1 MSRFRLLIFPIVVV
15 LYGFVIQTLYPWSD
29 RTGMSLCARTL
40 FFSPLLY
47 LPRAVLIQMCSYI
60 TRSNRNAIDTAWW
73 EEEANTC
80 LISKH
85 GQGGVSSSSRA
96 PGGDSLKQ
104 EEQSTPPVSPSP
116 STMRRGSGSWVEFVG
131 SPMKGNVCQTEEV
144 GVLVKGRLFEVDL
157 KSRRMKPCYWP
168 GSFHRTIRGTWFVDK
183 QGDFVPVREMIAEKL
198 EQAFLSRAWDPA
210 KGLLK
215 PQRDGRLAA
224 RIELTS
230 HQGAVVMYALFYSGY
245 ECYIIW
251 DTSFAWIK
259 KKLSKSGG
267 ETRLALKRGYTEPPT
282 EAALH
287 KEANVAEEKIDNEVA
302 KYPTP
307 KSLVFAIHG
316 IGQNISGANIVQDA
330 RELKSTILKA
340 EAAMKD
346 GDESPQE
353 RIEVLPVQWRKTLN
367 LEIDSLAASLM
378 PPGISS
384 LRHVLHSTAVEV
396 LFYLTPMHRA
406 AILDSVV
413 NSLNFVYRKFMNR
426 NPGFCGKVSIFAHSL
441 GSILSWDVLCNQGDF
456 AQVAQDPI
464 APSWAPNT
472 LDIGQLEFDVD
483 TLFIAGSPLGC
494 FLALRGVNQAAGTG
508 LGTRASA
515 ALMQCNPNRP
525 GPRDGLPKV
534 NRLYNIYHPYD
545 PVAYRLEPLAYAK
558 VELEGRKNALVE
570 LVGGGRRIHIA
581 AQELGDNMSQAASR
595 FGSSIAGAFTFSKKG
610 KIETQEEEKGDTLL
624 SEAETM
630 QSPPEEMQK
639 DSSNVVETYIDKS
652 STNISRIAGGHMDPE
667 LGRPTSS
674 RGRIDFALQ
683 EASLEHQYVAALGA
697 HFSYWN
703 SQDVGLFVLRALNG
717 VDPISNQK
725 N

>member
-1 MSRFRLLIFPIVVV
+1 MSV
-15 LYGFVIQTLYPWSD
+15 S
-29 RTGMSLCARTL
+29 
-40 FFSPLLY
+40 
-47 LPRAVLIQMCSYI
+47 RA
-60 TRSNRNAIDTAWW
+60 NRNAIDAAWW
-73 EEEANTC
+73 EEEA
-80 LISKH
+80 ISCSGRH
-85 GQGGVSSSSRA
+85 VH
-96 PGGDSLKQ
+96 GGDSSPSRAQ
-104 EEQSTPPVSPSP
+104 GGEQNEERMTPPLSPTQP
-116 STMRRGSGSWVEFVG
+116 GVREGSGSWADFIG
-131 SPMKGNVCQTEEV
+131 SPVKGSDLKSEEV

-157 KSRRMKPCYWP
+157 KARRMKPCYWP
-168 GSFHRTIRGTWFVDK
+168 GKHHRTMRGTWFVDK

-230 HQGAVVMYALFYSGY
+230 HQGTVVMYALFYSGY
-245 ECYIIW
+245 EAYIIW

-267 ETRLALKRGYTEPPT
+267 ESRLPLKRGYTEPPT
-282 EAALH
+282 DAALQ
-287 KEANVAEEKIDNEVA
+287 KEANIAEETIDNDVA
-302 KYPTP
+302 SCPTP
-307 KSLVFAIHG
+307 KSLVLAIHG

-330 RELKSTILKA
+330 RELKATILKA
-340 EAAMKD
+340 EASSNE
-346 GDESPQE
+346 GDAGASRE

-413 NSLNFVYRKFMNR
+413 NSLNVVYRKFINR
-426 NPGFCGKVSIFAHSL
+426 NPGFQGKVSIFAHSL
-441 GSILSWDVLCNQGDF
+441 GSILCWDVLCNQGDF
-456 AQVAQDPI
+456 SQIVKDPV

-472 LDIGQLEFDVD
+472 LDIGQLNFDVD

-508 LGTRASA
+508 LGTKASA
-515 ALMQCNPNRP
+515 ALMQCNPSRP
-525 GPRDGLPKV
+525 GPSDGLPRV
-534 NRLYNIYHPYD
+534 RRLYNIYHPYD
-545 PVAYRLEPLAYAK
+545 PVAYRLEPLAYNKA
-558 VELEGRKNALVE
+558 ELEGRKNALVE
-570 LVGGGRRIHIA
+570 LVGGGRRLHIA

-595 FGSSIAGAFTFSKKG
+595 FGSSIAGAFTFSKKE
-610 KIETQEEEKGDTLL
+610 KQENQDGESLL
-624 SEAETM
+624 SDSEMAEAI
-630 QSPPEEMQK
+630 PEERHQQT
-639 DSSNVVETYIDKS
+639 DTHAVNNTTSIA
-652 STNISRIAGGHMDPE
+652 RIAGGVMDPE

-703 SQDVGLFVLRALNG
+703 SRDVGLFVLRALNDI
-717 VDPISNQK
+717 DPISNQK

>member
-1 MSRFRLLIFPIVVV
+1 MKQTQGVASSPSRTH
-15 LYGFVIQTLYPWSD
+15 GSEQH
-29 RTGMSLCARTL
+29 
-40 FFSPLLY
+40 
-47 LPRAVLIQMCSYI
+47 
-60 TRSNRNAIDTAWW
+60 
-73 EEEANTC
+73 EE
-80 LISKH
+80 
-85 GQGGVSSSSRA
+85 RM
-96 PGGDSLKQ
+96 
-104 EEQSTPPVSPSP
+104 TPPVSPSQP
-116 STMRRGSGSWVEFVG
+116 GVREGSGSWAHFIG
-131 SPMKGNVCQTEEV
+131 SPGKGDTYQAEEV
-144 GVLVKGRLFEVDL
+144 GVLVKGRLFEVDV
-157 KSRRMKPCYWP
+157 KSRLLKPCYWP
-168 GSFHRTIRGTWFVDK
+168 GKHHRTIRGTWFVDK

-224 RIELTS
+224 RIELTT

-245 ECYIIW
+245 EAYIIW

-282 EAALH
+282 EAALQ
-287 KEANVAEEKIDNEVA
+287 KEANLAEEKIDNDVA
-302 KYPTP
+302 KCPTP
-307 KSLVFAIHG
+307 KSLVLAIHG

-330 RELKSTILKA
+330 RELKATILKA
-340 EAAMKD
+340 EALSTKEGEREA
-346 GDESPQE
+346 PRE

-413 NSLNFVYRKFMNR
+413 NSLNFVYRKFINR
-426 NPGFCGKVSIFAHSL
+426 NPGFRGKVSIFAHSL
-441 GSILSWDVLCNQGDF
+441 GSILCWDVLCNQGDF
-456 AQVAQDPI
+456 SQIIKDPI
-464 APSWAPNT
+464 APSWAPNI
-472 LDIGQLEFDVD
+472 LDIGQLEFDVE

-508 LGTRASA
+508 LGTKASA

-525 GPRDGLPKV
+525 GPPDGLPKV
-534 NRLYNIYHPYD
+534 RRLYNIYHPYD
-545 PVAYRLEPLAYAK
+545 PVAYRLEPLAYTNA
-558 VELEGRKNALVE
+558 ELEGRKNALVE

-595 FGSSIAGAFTFSKKG
+595 FGSSIAGAFTFSKKE
-610 KIETQEEEKGDTLL
+610 KPTIQEGDSLMSDSEIAESVSEEKKHPTDGN
-624 SEAETM
+624 A
-630 QSPPEEMQK
+630 QSNP
-639 DSSNVVETYIDKS
+639 
-652 STNISRIAGGHMDPE
+652 TNIARIAGGVMDSE

-703 SQDVGLFVLRALNG
+703 SRDIGLFVLRALNDI
-717 VDPISNQK
+717 DPISNQK
-725 N
+725 I